1 MDEIVGET
9 ASLRCNTSLTADIMW
24 TYDAGNDGYV
34 QYVYWNSH
42 VDDDRPRL
50 GVNITDDEFHNLIIS
65 RLQLT
70 DQGRYD
76 CYDSTGLRSVGYQ
89 LTVAGTHL
97 SIAML

>member
-1 MDEIVGET
+1 
-9 ASLRCNTSLTADIMW
+9 MW

-34 QYVYWNSH
+34 QYVYWNSRA
-42 VDDDRPRL
+42 DDNRLRL
-50 GVNITDDEFHNLIIS
+50 GVNISDDEFHSLIII

-89 LTVAGTHL
+89 LTVDTTRLYCFITTPQSTHYRKT
-97 SIAML
+97 